1 MDIIKK
7 KNKKM
12 HLPHNE
18 TYFKIGKR
26 WVRRQNVGVIL
37 EWQKDLGRIRL
48 LRDQKEKN
56 NVG

>member
-1 MDIIKK
+1 
-7 KNKKM
+7 M